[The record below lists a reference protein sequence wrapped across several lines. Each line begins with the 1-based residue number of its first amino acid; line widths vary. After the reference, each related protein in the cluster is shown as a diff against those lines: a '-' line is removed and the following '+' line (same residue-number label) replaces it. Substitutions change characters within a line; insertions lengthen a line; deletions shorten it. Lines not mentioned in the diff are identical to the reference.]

1 MSPNTKDNTDT
12 GISNITEFVSEIVVK
27 SFDFFNDELF
37 EGKLPDT
44 YITIHDCNKAPRSSG
59 VAGRFKYKDIHSMS
73 EGEKHT
79 IELDSAYTGMCVST
93 NQLDLLLSTLVHE
106 MVHEWDFIY
115 NFNQVTHGGHGPTWR
130 KKMTELGLEPFR
142 RGRQWKAD
150 NTSHKIIKHGLTS
163 RILETYPQELR
174 DSFPQFKYQKPEVT
188 IKPKKVYD
196 KWFNYKCPTCGRVQ
210 KKRETDGIA
219 LCMGTL
225 HDMHEVT
232 AYLHSGKVING

>member
-1 MSPNTKDNTDT
+1 MTTQQKYNTDT

-27 SFDFFNDELF
+27 SFDFLNDELF
-37 EGKLPDT
+37 EGMLPDT

-59 VAGRFKYKDIHSMS
+59 VAGRFKYEDISS
-73 EGEKHT
+73 TNDDRKHT
-79 IELDSAYTGMCVST
+79 IELDSSYLGMCVST

-115 NFNQVTHGGHGPTWR
+115 NFNQITQGGHGPTWR
-130 KKMTELGLEPFR
+130 KKMTELGLEPVK

-174 DSFPQFKYQKPEVT
+174 DSFPQFKYQKPEIINKV
-188 IKPKKVYD
+188 KKVYD
-196 KWFNYKCPTCGRVQ
+196 RWFNYKCPTCGRVQ
-210 KKRETDGIA
+210 KMKGQREIA
-219 LCMGTL
+219 ICMGSIDET
-225 HDMHEVT
+225 HDYRVFLWSGEV
-232 AYLHSGKVING
+232 LV